1 MQKKRKT
8 KGGSTDERNKRY
20 KPCKSRERE
29 RESLNIKDIGFIN
42 NAEKLYIKYKELKIK
57 LTDRSQKSNIRFLF
71 VNLIF

>member
-20 KPCKSRERE
+20 KPCKSRE

>member
-1 MQKKRKT
+1 M
-8 KGGSTDERNKRY
+8 KGTNATNLARVE
-20 KPCKSRERE
+20 RERE

>member
-1 MQKKRKT
+1 MKETNAKT
-8 KGGSTDERNKRY
+8 IEILE
-20 KPCKSRERE
+20 RERE